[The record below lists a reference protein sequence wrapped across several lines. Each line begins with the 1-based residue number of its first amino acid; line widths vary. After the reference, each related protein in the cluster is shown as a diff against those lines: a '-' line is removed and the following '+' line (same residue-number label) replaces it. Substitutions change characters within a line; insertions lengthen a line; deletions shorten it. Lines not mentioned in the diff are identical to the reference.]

1 MTTKI
6 VFAVLCVLMI
16 AAGVFGWWIENGR
29 SSGSRKK
36 DKDVS
41 EDDTKD
47 VEGIKK
53 DEENKGNLHHR
64 TGKRTAGKHKHYT
77 A

>member
-16 AAGVFGWWIENGR
+16 AAGIFGWWMENGR

-41 EDDTKD
+41 EDDTK
-47 VEGIKK
+47 K
-53 DEENKGNLHHR
+53 
-64 TGKRTAGKHKHYT
+64 
-77 A
+77 